1 MSVASAEQ
9 SFSFLA
15 RVKNVLRSSL
25 YQDRLLSLGVLA
37 LEASKARKLSFD
49 FIIDYFAGLKARKAA
64 IY

>member
-1 MSVASAEQ
+1 MPVASAEL

-49 FIIDYFAGLKARKAA
+49 FNIDYFAGLKARKAA